1 MKINSIKQLL
11 NIDNELLNNGWYIP
25 SNKGITP
32 LTFIRILKEKQ
43 EFISNYEVDIK
54 VEYNNN
60 ELYLKYIFTN
70 DKESYTITYRYYEL

>member
-11 NIDNELLNNGWYIP
+11 NIDNELLNNGWYI
-25 SNKGITP
+25 SNNKGITP

-70 DKESYTITYRYYEL
+70 DKETYTITYRYYEL